1 MLKAAW
7 GRVGSAAA
15 DGRRVAQAAAARSQR
30 RQEPPNEPAPAWKSG
45 RCNEPAPAWK
55 SGRSMVE

>member
-15 DGRRVAQAAAARSQR
+15 DGIRVAQAAAARSQR
-30 RQEPPNEPAPAWKSG
+30 RQEPPMLE
-45 RCNEPAPAWK
+45 
-55 SGRSMVE
+55 

>member
-30 RQEPPNEPAPAWKSG
+30 RQEPPNEPAPVW
-45 RCNEPAPAWK
+45 R